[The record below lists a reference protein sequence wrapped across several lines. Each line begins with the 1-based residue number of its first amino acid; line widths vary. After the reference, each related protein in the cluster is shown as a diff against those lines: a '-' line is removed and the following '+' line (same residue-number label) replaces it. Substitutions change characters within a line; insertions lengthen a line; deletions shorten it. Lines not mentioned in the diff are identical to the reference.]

1 MDADFSPMSNAA
13 GALAARG
20 ERLASHRDGR
30 GAPGSPTRQPRWGPR
45 PAGKARRPRT
55 GAPAARGLRGGVVIP
70 GVFERGATQ
79 PAPGSPTRQPR
90 WGGLGMHR
98 PSNAARLSPRAAS
111 RGWPPEVLMERAVL
125 AGRPFPASARSIHPR
140 AAARLA
146 EAPEARRRQG
156 RLGEPERLAL
166 QVVCAAGLAA
176 LTFVVIHAQQPAR

>member
-45 PAGKARRPRT
+45 HAGKARRRGT
-55 GAPAARGLRGGVVIP
+55 GAPAARGLRGGVAIP

-98 PSNAARLSPRAAS
+98 LSNAARLSPRA
-111 RGWPPEVLMERAVL
+111 VT
-125 AGRPFPASARSIHPR
+125 
-140 AAARLA
+140 
-146 EAPEARRRQG
+146 ARRLITAAFG
-156 RLGEPERLAL
+156 RRCRPPHRANMLETEPLVLTTDALA
-166 QVVCAAGLAA
+166 
-176 LTFVVIHAQQPAR
+176 R